1 MTGLRC
7 ADVEARFV
15 DAFDGRLDPAESVR
29 FHSHLEGCAACRER
43 AALWRGLVPRMRDA
57 VPPAPDAMATRRMRI
72 EIDRRLAGVA
82 AASSPGRRWW
92 FWSMPAFGLVAA
104 AAVVVVVGLR
114 VGGPMSTTGPTVG
127 YAAVTAVRGDARLGG
142 RLTSAP
148 GAAARVPV
156 GAPIALAAGAA
167 VELAIDG
174 GATLR
179 VEGPGRLALEGSAR
193 DVAIRLGGGKLD
205 AQVTHR
211 RPDERFA
218 VITQQMRVAVR
229 GTRFAVVASDAGSRV
244 QVSEGQ
250 VAVELGDGRT
260 RLVSAG
266 AELDSTMPDGELAAE
281 TDTPVSPAAVADV
294 TAVADLNRSPSCA
307 GIARACEATA
317 RAVRASMRAG
327 ESERALR
334 MIADARRAARPG
346 EVSCPG
352 GAGACDDELRYLHAE
367 ALNQAGRLDEAVAA
381 YRALDRRAAP
391 SAMRQNALYAAAQIE
406 RRQGRTAAAAGDFE
420 RALAAAPRGAL
431 HEDAMV
437 GAMESAQGSGDP
449 ARARALAARYLR
461 EFPRGLA
468 APSAHRLVGDSKP

>member
-43 AALWRGLVPRMRDA
+43 AALWRALTPRMREA

-72 EIDRRLAGVA
+72 EIERQLAGGA
-82 AASSPGRRWW
+82 AASSPARRWW
-92 FWSMPAFGLVAA
+92 SWSVPAFGLVAA
-104 AAVVVVVGLR
+104 AAIVVVWLR
-114 VGGPMSTTGPTVG
+114 VGRPAPASTVG
-127 YAAVTAVRGDARLGG
+127 YAAITAVRGDARLGD
-142 RLTSAP
+142 RAP

-156 GAPIALAAGAA
+156 GAPIALSAGAA
-167 VELAIDG
+167 VELTLDG
-174 GATLR
+174 GATLH

-193 DVAIRLGGGKLD
+193 DVAIRLGEGKLE

-211 RPDERFA
+211 RADERFV
-218 VITQQMRVAVR
+218 VITKEVRVEVR
-229 GTRFAVVASDAGSRV
+229 GTRFAVVAGAAGSHVRV
-244 QVSEGQ
+244 TDGQ
-250 VAVELGDGRT
+250 VAVQLADGST

-266 AELDSTMPDGELAAE
+266 AELDSTMPDGETTAE
-281 TDTPVSPAAVADV
+281 TDTPADV
-294 TAVADLNRSPSCA
+294 GTAADVNRSPSCA
-307 GIARACEATA
+307 GIARSCEATA
-317 RAVRASMRAG
+317 RAVRAAMRAG
-327 ESERALR
+327 DSERALR

-346 EVSCPG
+346 EASCPG

-367 ALNQAGRLDEAVAA
+367 ALNQAGRLDDAVAA
-381 YRALDRRAAP
+381 YRALDRRGAP

-406 RRQGRTAAAAGDFE
+406 RRQGRTAAAGADFE

-431 HEDAMV
+431 HEDALV

-449 ARARALAARYLR
+449 ARARALATRYLR

-468 APSAHRLVGDSKP
+468 ALVAHRLVGDGPP